1 MFQDSDDES
10 SDSYCYVE
18 DHAHHAS
25 ESEEGSSSFNDQLDP
40 SLLMARCIIHLDIDC
55 FYCQCEEILNPSL
68 AQKPLAIG
76 QKHIIVTANYV
87 ARKLGIKKLMGRHD
101 ALRVCPAL
109 TVIEGSDLEKYRKA
123 SREVYDEFRDA
134 VKEYGQENVAKK
146 GSMDE
151 MFADITFAAMKYSV
165 ESNQNELIDKSD
177 NPQKTFVYGV
187 DGESNIVRISED
199 QSGAEATI
207 GICNNYHSIQNKP
220 SSQMY
225 FRGWGSDDDK
235 NICEKKLQ
243 NALIIAGQIRDRIRS
258 KTKFST
264 TIGVSVSPLLAK
276 LASDLKV
283 SYGKFRESIVIKLCC
298 YGHLLENTFKK
309 PDSTN
314 LLYPWLANTIIH
326 DMPLRRIPGLGSK
339 TYKVLSRCLECF
351 NETKRDDDFWTCR

>member
-1 MFQDSDDES
+1 MFLASCKES
-10 SDSYCYVE
+10 SDSSCSEEE
-18 DHAHHAS
+18 DHIHHTS
-25 ESEEGSSSFNDQLDP
+25 KSEEVSSSFNDQLDP
-40 SLLMARCIIHLDIDC
+40 SHLMTRCIIHLDIDC

-87 ARKLGIKKLMGRHD
+87 ARRLGVKKLMGRHD

-109 TVIEGSDLEKYRKA
+109 TIIEGSDLEKYRKA

-151 MFADITFAAMKYSV
+151 MFADITFAAMKYSI

-177 NPQKTFVYGV
+177 YPQKTFVYGA
-187 DGESNIVRISED
+187 DGDSNIVRISED

-220 SSQMY
+220 NSQMY
-225 FRGWGSDDDK
+225 FRGWGSDNDK
-235 NICEKKLQ
+235 NICERKLQ

-283 SYGKFRESIVIKLCC
+283 SHVKFRESAVIKLCH
-298 YGHLLENTFKK
+298 YRHLLEKYFQ
-309 PDSTN
+309 
-314 LLYPWLANTIIH
+314 
-326 DMPLRRIPGLGSK
+326 
-339 TYKVLSRCLECF
+339 
-351 NETKRDDDFWTCR
+351 ET